1 MNSQVGKSMGIA
13 LLLAVGLLAALL
25 AWSALPASAQDEVE
39 PSVTVEPATAMPGG
53 TITVNGSDFLS
64 AATTTEPVRIYIADD
79 DDVTVGE
86 VIADAAVTNPADPA
100 SLSTAPVVEFVG
112 DEVRTFVEA
121 FILGVDV
128 EEGEYALIARDD
140 GGEVLAETDFT
151 VEYMPTI
158 KLDRS
163 EVNNAVGGGVIATLT
178 QFTRSVEADTDG
190 SGTLDIVITVTDSEG
205 QELPKVNR
213 YRHSEKVET
222 QVVTTPIEIPEDT
235 PAGELTFTA
244 TQGDNVATAILT
256 VVAPSIT
263 LDRITADNGEPQKV
277 TISGVDFGDGS
288 DALDFT
294 EITFGIKDSAD
305 MEVDVDDLEASDFEA
320 DDSDMTAFTQTFT
333 IPAGTAPVVITVSAE
348 VEGDY
353 IDDATFKL
361 TPAAPGQ
368 VTGVFV
374 SGGERSLAVTW
385 VEVKGSPDGDTL
397 LYQPTPDGYKVE
409 WKLAIAPF
417 WPPENVEEVPDG
429 TQVYHVIDDE
439 DLIPGQ
445 QYMVRVRAI
454 TQDAPDGDASV
465 INQNSIGVPTALT
478 RGELVNRPDLD
489 ATIDATNSDTPGGR
503 VRVELGFHAAHE
515 VNLSDRIV
523 VNFGSFGVPDSIDE
537 SRVDLRVWGRD
548 DHDGETRQPYEGN
561 PDDVT
566 VDGSEV
572 TLVLGTLENDNAT
585 PATVNRLQEGA
596 EVEITFRESA
606 GITNPTTANDD
617 EGNYSIGIDADGPI
631 GRTADAD
638 GNYPDRNFGEVVR
651 KVSVSPTS
659 ASRGSEITVTGKGF
673 GSGTATVF
681 LDDKAGDTTLSREAA
696 ITNGSF
702 EVTLDVGADFNAGD
716 NTINA
721 IDGAGNEAEVDNAA
735 AFTVTSKISVSPS
748 EVALSEEVT
757 ISVSDWSEGF
767 VDGITFG
774 GLTAA
779 ITRNTTGAHTDSG
792 EIDFIVPDNA
802 RIGVNK
808 VVLLVDGESQGSVSV
823 TVEALSLSV
832 SPATAVPGQRVTI
845 SGSGFASAK
854 DVTEITFGD
863 VTLTG
868 ADIPDDASSTSAGRV
883 AVTIEMPLD
892 VSDGEKKVVLK
903 TEDGKVGEGTFTVPE
918 PSVTVNPEE
927 SLIGS
932 VIAVTGSGFASGERV
947 EVLYGGHIEE
957 VGVADGS
964 GDVSIRVTV
973 PNTAGIG
980 ETNEVE
986 VQVREEPSIKA
997 SADHKTPDSMITLTP
1012 EVRSGG
1018 LITISGTNFA
1028 GFSTLS
1034 EVMVGGH
1041 DVKPSPAPE
1050 TDKNGR
1056 FEFEARVPRLTAG
1069 SHTVSVKDGLDN
1081 SATESFRVVTTAI
1094 ISTPEEVFGSLGDN
1108 LVVVWRYDN
1117 ATATWASYSP
1127 MAPEINDLDAVS
1139 SGTIVW
1145 VHLSE
1150 AAEFQGETL
1159 IAGWQLIV
1167 LE

>member
-1 MNSQVGKSMGIA
+1 M
-13 LLLAVGLLAALL
+13 
-25 AWSALPASAQDEVE
+25 
-39 PSVTVEPATAMPGG
+39 
-53 TITVNGSDFLS
+53 
-64 AATTTEPVRIYIADD
+64 
-79 DDVTVGE
+79 
-86 VIADAAVTNPADPA
+86 
-100 SLSTAPVVEFVG
+100 
-112 DEVRTFVEA
+112 
-121 FILGVDV
+121 
-128 EEGEYALIARDD
+128 
-140 GGEVLAETDFT
+140 
-151 VEYMPTI
+151 
-158 KLDRS
+158 
-163 EVNNAVGGGVIATLT
+163 
-178 QFTRSVEADTDG
+178 
-190 SGTLDIVITVTDSEG
+190 
-205 QELPKVNR
+205 
-213 YRHSEKVET
+213 
-222 QVVTTPIEIPEDT
+222 
-235 PAGELTFTA
+235 
-244 TQGDNVATAILT
+244 
-256 VVAPSIT
+256 
-263 LDRITADNGEPQKV
+263 
-277 TISGVDFGDGS
+277 
-288 DALDFT
+288 
-294 EITFGIKDSAD
+294 
-305 MEVDVDDLEASDFEA
+305 
-320 DDSDMTAFTQTFT
+320 
-333 IPAGTAPVVITVSAE
+333 
-348 VEGDY
+348 
-353 IDDATFKL
+353 
-361 TPAAPGQ
+361 
-368 VTGVFV
+368 
-374 SGGERSLAVTW
+374 
-385 VEVKGSPDGDTL
+385 
-397 LYQPTPDGYKVE
+397 
-409 WKLAIAPF
+409 
-417 WPPENVEEVPDG
+417 
-429 TQVYHVIDDE
+429 
-439 DLIPGQ
+439 
-445 QYMVRVRAI
+445 
-454 TQDAPDGDASV
+454 
-465 INQNSIGVPTALT
+465 
-478 RGELVNRPDLD
+478 
-489 ATIDATNSDTPGGR
+489 
-503 VRVELGFHAAHE
+503 
-515 VNLSDRIV
+515 
-523 VNFGSFGVPDSIDE
+523 
-537 SRVDLRVWGRD
+537 
-548 DHDGETRQPYEGN
+548 
-561 PDDVT
+561 
-566 VDGSEV
+566 
-572 TLVLGTLENDNAT
+572 
-585 PATVNRLQEGA
+585 
-596 EVEITFRESA
+596 
-606 GITNPTTANDD
+606 
-617 EGNYSIGIDADGPI
+617 
-631 GRTADAD
+631 
-638 GNYPDRNFGEVVR
+638 
-651 KVSVSPTS
+651 
-659 ASRGSEITVTGKGF
+659 
-673 GSGTATVF
+673 
-681 LDDKAGDTTLSREAA
+681 
-696 ITNGSF
+696 
-702 EVTLDVGADFNAGD
+702 
-716 NTINA
+716 
-721 IDGAGNEAEVDNAA
+721 
-735 AFTVTSKISVSPS
+735 
-748 EVALSEEVT
+748 
-757 ISVSDWSEGF
+757 
-767 VDGITFG
+767 
-774 GLTAA
+774 
-779 ITRNTTGAHTDSG
+779 
-792 EIDFIVPDNA
+792 
-802 RIGVNK
+802 
-808 VVLLVDGESQGSVSV
+808 VLLVDGESQGSVSV